1 MRRSGRRAG
10 RMLAALTIVVTV
22 SSAGVAATG
31 TAVTARAATVTAAS
45 PPVAA
50 QAGRPGSVPPPAD
63 TWLPK
68 PASYPSEN
76 GLSLTPPMGFND
88 WAYYG
93 CDISQKLFV
102 DTADELV
109 KTGLAA
115 DGYRYVN
122 LDDCW
127 PAKNRNAQGQLVANP
142 GLFPR
147 GLTWLGD
154 YLHAKGLK
162 FGIYE
167 DAGSTTC
174 QGLPGSWGHFAQDA
188 RTFASWGVDYVK
200 LDGCNVPSVSGQT
213 AEQTYR
219 SAYTK
224 MSRALKAAGRPM
236 VFSESAPAYFYG
248 TPGFTKIM
256 SWVGHEGD
264 LWRFGSDIADNWA
277 SVLTNYSQDN
287 SYHLA
292 RYAGP
297 GHWNDP
303 DMLEVNNPGLSSTE
317 QRSQFSL
324 WAEMAAPLLISTDLN
339 HLARQALSILSNKA
353 VIAVDQDPYGAQGT
367 IVKTEGKVDILAKP
381 LAGGDISVALFNR
394 GDTSANPAI
403 NAHDAGFS
411 ISPRGYLLD
420 NLWTHQVT
428 ETASD
433 IAANVPPHGVVMY
446 RVTPVHGSHRAVPA
460 TALSITN
467 PPLAAGKPTPVRVTL
482 TDDGLLPL
490 RDASVSLAP
499 PAGWTATATSP
510 TRFRIVRPGH
520 PVTASYSV
528 TSTTP
533 APGSTVQI
541 DASARYRSPGSG
553 PESVTSAESYP
564 SATPYPDLAAAFN
577 NIAITKQSDTNPANL
592 NGGFDG
598 GGDTYSQHALD
609 AATPLSGAKLSN
621 HAAPGSTVSYGG
633 VTFTVP
639 DVPAGHLDNV
649 AGARKI
655 ALSGTGS
662 AVAFLGSEAGFT
674 RGTVKVAYTDGST
687 STAKL
692 GFPNWCC
699 DVTTAYGSVP
709 VIQSTNRDTPSG
721 PADFGTDYDLF
732 YNTIPISP
740 GKTVAAIILP
750 ISSLIHIF
758 AIALRPA

>member
-1 MRRSGRRAG
+1 MRRGRARWMPAALAIAVTGSWAVMATSPPAAAAAPSASASASAAAAAPAG
-10 RMLAALTIVVTV
+10 RH
-22 SSAGVAATG
+22 G
-31 TAVTARAATVTAAS
+31 
-45 PPVAA
+45 P
-50 QAGRPGSVPPPAD
+50 VPPPGD

-76 GLSLTPPMGFND
+76 GLALTPPMGFND

-93 CDISQKLFV
+93 CDISQKLFTS
-102 DTADELV
+102 TANDLV

-122 LDDCW
+122 IDDCW
-127 PAKNRNAQGQLVANP
+127 PAKSRNAQGQLVPNST
-142 GLFPR
+142 LFPQ

-167 DAGSTTC
+167 DAGTTTC
-174 QGLPGSWGHFAQDA
+174 QGLPGSWDHFAQDA

-200 LDGCNVPSVSGQT
+200 LDGCNVPTVSGQT

-236 VFSESAPAYFYG
+236 IFSESAPAYFYG

-256 SWVGHEGD
+256 SWVGHQGD

-303 DMLEVNNPGLSSTE
+303 DMLEVNNPGLSYTE

-324 WAEMAAPLLISTDLN
+324 WAEMAAPLLISTDLS
-339 HLARQALSILSNKA
+339 HLAKPALSILSNKA
-353 VIAVDQDPYGAQGT
+353 VIGVDQDPYGAQGT

-381 LAGGDISVALFNR
+381 LADGDISVALFNK
-394 GDTSANPAI
+394 GGTSANAAI
-403 NAHDAGFS
+403 SAHDAGFS

-420 NLWTHQVT
+420 NLWTHHVT
-428 ETASD
+428 ETSSV
-433 IAANVPPHGVVMY
+433 IAANIPAHGVVMY
-446 RVTPVHGSHRAVPA
+446 RVTPVHGAHAAPPA

-467 PPLAAGKPTPVRVTL
+467 PPLAAGQPTPVKVTL
-482 TDDGLLPL
+482 TDDGRVPL
-490 RDASVSLAP
+490 QNAGLSLSP

-510 TRFRIVRPGH
+510 TRFPMVLPGH

-533 APGSTVQI
+533 APGSTVRI
-541 DASARYRSPGSG
+541 GAAARYHSPGSG
-553 PESVTSAESYP
+553 PQSVTAIESYP
-564 SATPYPDLAAAFN
+564 SATPYPDLAAAFD
-577 NIAITKQSDTNPANL
+577 NIAITNQSDTNPANL

-598 GGDTYSQHALD
+598 DGDTYSQQALD
-609 AATPLSGAKLSN
+609 AATPLSGATLSDN
-621 HAAPGSTVSYGG
+621 AAPGSTISYDG
-633 VTFTVP
+633 VTFTMP
-639 DVPAGHLDNV
+639 NVPADSLDNV

-655 ALSGTGS
+655 ALPGSGS

-674 RGTVKVAYTDGST
+674 QGTVKVSYTDGST

-699 DVTTAYGSVP
+699 AVTTAYGSVP
-709 VIQSTNRDTPSG
+709 VAQSTNRDTPAG

-732 YNTIPISP
+732 YNTIPLTA
-740 GKTVAAIILP
+740 GKTVASITLP
-750 ISSLIHIF
+750 ASSVIHIF
-758 AIALRPA
+758 AVAIKP

>member
-1 MRRSGRRAG
+1 
-10 RMLAALTIVVTV
+10 MLTALTIAVAGSWAGMATT
-22 SSAGVAATG
+22 GVATAAG
-31 TAVTARAATVTAAS
+31 TAMT
-45 PPVAA
+45 A
-50 QAGRPGSVPPPAD
+50 QAGRTPGSPPPPAD

-76 GLSLTPPMGFND
+76 GLALTPPMGFND

-93 CDISQKLFV
+93 CGISQKLFTG
-102 DTADELV
+102 TADELV
-109 KTGLAA
+109 KTGLAG

-127 PAKNRNAQGQLVANP
+127 PAKNRNAQGRLAANP
-142 GLFPR
+142 TLFPQ

-167 DAGSTTC
+167 DAGTTTC
-174 QGLPGSWGHFAQDA
+174 AGLPGSWGHFAQDA
-188 RTFASWGVDYVK
+188 RTFASWGVDYLK
-200 LDGCNVPSVSGQT
+200 LDGCNVPSVSGRT
-213 AEQTYR
+213 AAQTYR

-224 MSRALKAAGRPM
+224 MSRALQGTGRPM
-236 VFSESAPAYFYG
+236 IFSESAPAYFYG

-277 SVLTNYSQDN
+277 SVLTNYRQDN

-303 DMLEVNNPGLSSTE
+303 DMLEVNNPGLSHTE
-317 QRSQFSL
+317 QASQFSL
-324 WAEMAAPLLISTDLN
+324 WAEMAAPLLISTDMS
-339 HLARQALSILSNKA
+339 HLSRQALSILSNKA

-367 IVKTEGKVDILAKP
+367 VVKTEGKVDVLAKP
-381 LAGGDISVALFNR
+381 LADGDISVALFNM
-394 GDTSANPAI
+394 GNTSANPSI
-403 NAHDAGFS
+403 SAHDAGFS
-411 ISPRGYLLD
+411 ISPQGYLLD

-428 ETASD
+428 ETASA

-446 RVTPVHGSHRAVPA
+446 RVTPVHGAHAAPPA

-467 PPLAAGKPTPVRVTL
+467 PPLAAGKPTPVKVTL
-482 TDDGLLPL
+482 TDNGLLPVQ
-490 RDASVSLAP
+490 DASTSLSP

-510 TRFRIVRPGH
+510 TRFPVVPPGGS
-520 PVTASYSV
+520 VTASYSV

-541 DASARYRSPGSG
+541 NASASYRTPGGGPGS
-553 PESVTSAESYP
+553 VTAVEAYP
-564 SATPYPDLAAAFN
+564 SATPYPDLAAAFD

-609 AATPLSGAKLSN
+609 AATPLSGATLSN
-621 HAAPGSTVSYGG
+621 HAAPGSTVSYDG
-633 VTFTVP
+633 VTFTIP
-639 DVPAGHLDNV
+639 DVPAGSLDNV

-655 ALSGTGS
+655 ALSGSGS
-662 AVAFLGSEAGFT
+662 AIAFLGSEAGFT
-674 RGTVKVAYTDGST
+674 RGTVQVTYTDGST

-721 PADFGTDYDLF
+721 PADYGTDYDLF
-732 YNTIPISP
+732 YNTIPITAS
-740 GKTVAAIILP
+740 KTVAAITLP
-750 ISSLIHIF
+750 ASSVIHIF
-758 AIALRPA
+758 AVAIHP

>member
-1 MRRSGRRAG
+1 MGRSGRRAG
-10 RMLAALTIVVTV
+10 RMLATLVIAVTG
-22 SSAGVAATG
+22 SWAGMAATTVAA
-31 TAVTARAATVTAAS
+31 APLA
-45 PPVAA
+45 VAA
-50 QAGRPGSVPPPAD
+50 QAGRPGSPPPPAD

-76 GLSLTPPMGFND
+76 GLALTPPMGFND

-109 KTGLAA
+109 KTGLAG

-122 LDDCW
+122 IDDCW
-127 PAKNRNAQGQLVANP
+127 PAKSRNAQGQLVANP
-142 GLFPR
+142 TLFPK
-147 GLTWLGD
+147 GMKWLGD
-154 YLHAKGLK
+154 YLHSKGLK

-167 DAGSTTC
+167 DAGTTTC

-224 MSRALKAAGRPM
+224 MSRALKGTGRPI

-303 DMLEVNNPGLSSTE
+303 DMLQVNNPGLNYTE
-317 QRSQFSL
+317 QRSQLSL
-324 WAEMAAPLLISTDLN
+324 WAEMAAPLLISTDMS
-339 HLARQALSILSNKA
+339 HLSKQALSILSNKA

-367 IVKTEGKVDILAKP
+367 IVKTVGKVDILAKP
-381 LAGGDISVALFNR
+381 LADGDISVALFNR
-394 GDTSANPAI
+394 GGTSANAAI
-403 NAHDAGFS
+403 SAHDAGFS
-411 ISPRGYLLD
+411 ISPRGYLQD

-428 ETASD
+428 ETASV
-433 IAANVPPHGVVMY
+433 IAANIPPHGVVMY
-446 RVTPVHGSHRAVPA
+446 RVTPVRGTHCAAPA
-460 TALSITN
+460 TVLSITN
-467 PPLAAGKPTPVRVTL
+467 PPLVAGKPTPVKVTL
-482 TDDGLLPL
+482 TDNGLLPL
-490 RDASVSLAP
+490 RHAGVSLTP
-499 PAGWTATATSP
+499 PAGWTATASSP
-510 TRFRIVRPGH
+510 TRFPIVWPGRS
-520 PVTASYSV
+520 VTASYSV

-533 APGSTVQI
+533 APGSTVRI
-541 DASARYRSPGSG
+541 GAAARYRSPGSG
-553 PESVTSAESYP
+553 PESVTAVESYP

-609 AATPLSGAKLSN
+609 AATPLSGATLSD
-621 HAAPGSTVSYGG
+621 HAAPGSTVSYDG
-633 VTFTVP
+633 VTFSIP
-639 DVPAGHLDNV
+639 NVPADSLDNV

-655 ALSGTGS
+655 ALSGSGS
-662 AVAFLGSEAGFT
+662 AIAFLGAEAGFT
-674 RGTVKVAYTDGST
+674 QGTVKVTYTDGSA

-721 PADFGTDYDLF
+721 PADYGTDYDLF
-732 YNTIPISP
+732 YNTIPIMA
-740 GKTVAAIILP
+740 GKTVAAITLP
-750 ISSLIHIF
+750 ASSVIHIF
-758 AIALRPA
+758 AVAIHP